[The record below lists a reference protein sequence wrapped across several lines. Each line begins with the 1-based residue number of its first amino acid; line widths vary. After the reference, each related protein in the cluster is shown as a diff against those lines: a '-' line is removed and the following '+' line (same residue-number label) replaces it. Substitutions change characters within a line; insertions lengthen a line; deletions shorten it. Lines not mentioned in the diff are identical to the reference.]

1 MYNFICQLLHYEIAR
16 YIISVIVA
24 LMLMIAFGLAVLG
37 IVYYFADRKI
47 NESYKS
53 WRGKK

>member
-1 MYNFICQLLHYEIAR
+1 MYEIICRMLHYEIAR

-24 LMLMIAFGLAVLG
+24 LMLMIAFVLAVLG

>member
-1 MYNFICQLLHYEIAR
+1 MYEIICRMLHYEIAR

-24 LMLMIAFGLAVLG
+24 FMLMIAFGLAVLG

-53 WRGKK
+53 WRGKR